1 MNYRVCEIF
10 YSLQGEGAQS
20 GKPALFCRFAGCN
33 LDCTFCDT
41 DWKSLERAGGGEY
54 HSTESLVKSIKERIP
69 ESISGVLPMMLFT
82 GGEPALQIQQELI
95 DAVHREGFEI
105 AVETNGTALLPGG
118 IDWICVSPKSRQD
131 LIVRKGNEIKVL
143 YPLEDLDPGQFEH
156 LDFTHFFIQPLDG
169 PEREQNTR
177 KAVEY
182 CLTHPRWRL
191 SLQLHKILGIA

>member
-131 LIVRKGNEIKVL
+131 LIVRKETRSKCCIPWKISTLGSLSTSTSHISSFS
-143 YPLEDLDPGQFEH
+143 PLTGRRENK
-156 LDFTHFFIQPLDG
+156 T
-169 PEREQNTR
+169 PERLSNT
-177 KAVEY
+177 A
-182 CLTHPRWRL
+182 
-191 SLQLHKILGIA
+191 

>member
-1 MNYRVCEIF
+1 MRYRVCEIF

-20 GKPALFCRFAGCN
+20 GRPALFCRFAGCN

-41 DWKSLERAGGGEY
+41 DWQRIEKAGGGEY
-54 HSTESLVKSIKERIP
+54 DSTENLVKSIKERIP
-69 ESISGVLPMMLFT
+69 QIISGELPMILFT

-95 DAVHREGFEI
+95 DAVHREGFGI
-105 AVETNGTALLPGG
+105 AVETNGTTPLPGG

-131 LIVRKGNEIKVL
+131 LIVTKGNEIKVL